1 MSVIRFFI
9 IFTLLIER
17 RIITQEQFQKALSS
31 QKQKGGLIGEILVD
45 MGFAKEEDIAQALT
59 AQYGF
64 PYLPLDSYELDP
76 EIIKLIPQDLSSKY
90 LCIPVDKLG
99 NSLSMA
105 MSNPLD
111 SEAIDKIEK
120 LSGLSVQAFVS
131 TSSDIRKAIDKYYK
145 GIDSELDQR

>member
-1 MSVIRFFI
+1 MPLKKIVNKLLGE
-9 IFTLLIER
+9 LLIER
-17 RIITQEQFQKALSS
+17 QVVSQEQFQQALSA

-64 PYLPLDSYELDP
+64 PYLPLDSYEIDP
-76 EIIKLIPQDLSSKY
+76 EIIKLIPQDLASKY
-90 LCIPVDKLG
+90 LCVPVDRLG

-111 SEAIDKIEK
+111 NEAIDKVEK
-120 LSGLSVQAFVS
+120 LTGLSIQVFVS
-131 TSSDIRKAIDKYYK
+131 TSGDIHKAIDKYYK
-145 GIDSELDQR
+145 GTDG